1 MTSQTFSSQP
11 LLENHLHRRACLNT
25 PPKITLPSHCTLIL
39 LKIFFIAL
47 TSTWLYVS
55 YFLFYFFTV
64 HPVPMAGTQCP
75 LKKRTG
81 TKHLSFFPLS
91 SDHFPYCVALQAES
105 SLPPLCVPGVHAYSL
120 CLIRELQHSACK
132 NSNGHLP
139 VDKQLCL
146 YCVHGVISCLDQQ
159 LVVHFTSLQPKLLGS
174 N

>member
-1 MTSQTFSSQP
+1 MAQLSSHFIFPPTLTNGAFPLASHRLSMADLLCHSSHLVHCLYCPPCSHGRDPVSSKKTHRHKTSV
-11 LLENHLHRRACLNT
+11 
-25 PPKITLPSHCTLIL
+25 ILPT
-39 LKIFFIAL
+39 
-47 TSTWLYVS
+47 
-55 YFLFYFFTV
+55 
-64 HPVPMAGTQCP
+64 
-75 LKKRTG
+75 
-81 TKHLSFFPLS
+81 PLS

-105 SLPPLCVPGVHAYSL
+105 SLPPLCVPGLHAYSL

-159 LVVHFTSLQPKLLGS
+159 PVVHFTSLQPKLLGS